1 MATMDPITLS
11 LLTAIPG
18 LLGNIGKGGS
28 YAGTNTGGM
37 SPDSAL
43 NPIFGAMQLAPNI
56 FQAGLGI
63 KQLLDARKLEKSTV
77 RPTYAIPGAQQEA
90 LATSRSMAYGD
101 APGLQVAQAN
111 MGRNIAGGM
120 SSALQ
125 AGGPEGLAAAS
136 MLAQQGSDQSMAL
149 ASMQNQWR
157 TQQMGNVLAQLNRQA
172 EYQDTA
178 WRKNRE
184 EPYLNASEKS
194 AQLRDAGYTNVN
206 DSLYGAGGAVASFA
220 KNGMFAGKGR
230 YAGPTVG
237 APEMPPPT
245 EMQSMTTKGP
255 ISLMPTGV
263 DRRSMRTEVPP
274 VGYNY
279 NSRSAGS
286 LTPDYNSVLQKSMRT
301 GINIDAPVPAPQ
313 GPYPSGYDPETQTM
327 RPVVGP
333 PNYNPAP
340 IAPDGP
346 YPAGYNGKPEV
357 KPLSKDRDALGRIK
371 RGRY

>member
-1 MATMDPITLS
+1 MDPITLS

-90 LATSRSMAYGD
+90 LATARSMAYGD

-136 MLAQQGSDQSMAL
+136 MLAQQGNDQSMDL
-149 ASMQNQWR
+149 ASMQNQYR

-237 APEMPPPT
+237 AP
-245 EMQSMTTKGP
+245 
-255 ISLMPTGV
+255 GV
-263 DRRSMRTEVPP
+263 KPP
-274 VGYNY
+274 VFDPQQGADQTYDFN
-279 NSRSAGS
+279 S
-286 LTPDYNSVLQKSMRT
+286 LTPAELAPPADQSKGPAFNIAGKMNPANVRGQGEGPQSGIYNGGIIPNPYNPNET
-301 GINIDAPVPAPQ
+301 GISPIDNTPL
-313 GPYPSGYDPETQTM
+313 GPNTPTLAARIMDK
-327 RPVVGP
+327 RL
-333 PNYNPAP
+333 
-340 IAPDGP
+340 
-346 YPAGYNGKPEV
+346 AGEKAAYFG